1 MTTDLGKV
9 FVGLLSKA
17 KDILKSRKPVK
28 VAEVLT
34 EYLQIFRPDDF
45 ILKKQFT
52 VVKAITQTFGKW
64 PSTYGN
70 AVFFDSN
77 YVLEDLV
84 QMITSNVITAMK
96 RNAFDEK

>member
-1 MTTDLGKV
+1 MEFDPSDYFDDRFIEDSIHKNAFMTTDLGKV

-45 ILKKQFT
+45 ILKKLHR
-52 VVKAITQTFGKW
+52 
-64 PSTYGN
+64 S
-70 AVFFDSN
+70 
-77 YVLEDLV
+77 
-84 QMITSNVITAMK
+84 
-96 RNAFDEK
+96 